1 MNWGW
6 EAIIGEFLVETSRS
20 ELRDSLDT
28 NVQGFEL
35 LPDDAL
41 RHTPAQ
47 FLYQTPRTAV
57 LRDRDGVETHTL
69 PLSRERSPLTT
80 ALNPSAVDGTT
91 V

>member
-41 RHTPAQ
+41 RHTLAQ
-47 FLYQTPRTAV
+47 FFTRRRAQRFSGIVMVWKLTPSPYQGNAAR
-57 LRDRDGVETHTL
+57 
-69 PLSRERSPLTT
+69 
-80 ALNPSAVDGTT
+80 
-91 V
+91 